1 MKVRGYQSAGMLQNN
16 WYASVVEPFRGCN
29 TSYKYE
35 AIKVS
40 SRLYLVFDYGSFV
53 LGLYLR
59 IPANTNEYELDMT
72 LFH

>member
-35 AIKVS
+35 AIKVTG
-40 SRLYLVFDYGSFV
+40 RLYVVFDYGSFV
-53 LGLYLR
+53 LVYILGCLQ
-59 IPANTNEYELDMT
+59 T
-72 LFH
+72 LMNMNLI

>member
-35 AIKVS
+35 AIRVS

-53 LGLYLR
+53 LVYILGFLQ
-59 IPANTNEYELDMT
+59 T
-72 LFH
+72 LMNMNLI